1 MSGLQMKE
9 SYLNKIDDRSRKAGF
24 FFPFQE
30 DSFSFSLIKS
40 HFVNQDKYIIRF
52 EKKNEK
58 WKKIKPPSYHSL
70 FFVLLYILLLF
81 FPSLFFVHFFFFL
94 FLFSYT
100 EREREREK
108 PNTFLCL
115 SSLVILFANLF
126 QQYHSRITRLAELG
140 EFKN

>member
-1 MSGLQMKE
+1 MME
-9 SYLNKIDDRSRKAGF
+9 SYLNKVDDRSRKAGF
-24 FFPFQE
+24 FFHLNQKQLQPFQE
-30 DSFSFSLIKS
+30 DSFSFSLIKL

-52 EKKNEK
+52 EKKK
-58 WKKIKPPSYHSL
+58 MKKKIKPPSYHSL
-70 FFVLLYILLLF
+70 FFVLLYITIIF
-81 FPSLFFVHFFFFL
+81 SIPFFVFFFFL

-108 PNTFLCL
+108 PNTFLYL

-126 QQYHSRITRLAELG
+126 QQSHSCITRLAELG